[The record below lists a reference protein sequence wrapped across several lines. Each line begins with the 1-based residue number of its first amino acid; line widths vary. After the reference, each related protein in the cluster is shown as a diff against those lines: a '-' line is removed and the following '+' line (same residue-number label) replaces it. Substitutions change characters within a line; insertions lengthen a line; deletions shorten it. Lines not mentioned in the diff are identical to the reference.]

1 MKGVVMI
8 DIKGLT
14 KVFKDGD
21 YNKVALD
28 DINLKINDGEM
39 VSIMGPS
46 GSGKSTL
53 LNIIACFDDVSK
65 GEVYINDNNIT
76 SLKKRKKEKFR
87 RDNISFIFQDY
98 ALLENFTCY
107 ENVEL
112 PLLINKVRSRKTKT
126 LSLLEKMNLLEEK
139 NKKINK
145 LSGGQRQR
153 VAIARALA
161 LDTNLIL
168 ADEPTGALDQKMG
181 EEVTDILRSINK
193 EGKTVI
199 IVTHDE
205 KVANKTDRIIK
216 LMDGKIIDDIKMF
229 RLGKIK
235 D

>member
-216 LMDGKIIDDIKMF
+216 LMDGKIIDDIKNV
-229 RLGKIK
+229 
-235 D
+235 

>member
-1 MKGVVMI
+1 MI

-53 LNIIACFDDVSK
+53 LNIIACFDDASK
-65 GEVYINDNNIT
+65 GKVIINNNDIT
-76 SLKKRKKEKFR
+76 SFKRNKKEKFR

-216 LMDGKIIDDIKMF
+216 LMDGKIIDDIKNV
-229 RLGKIK
+229 
-235 D
+235 

>member
-1 MKGVVMI
+1 MI

-53 LNIIACFDDVSK
+53 LNIIACFDDASK

-76 SLKKRKKEKFR
+76 SLKRNKKEKFR

-112 PLLINKVRSRKTKT
+112 PLLINKVRSRKAKT

-216 LMDGKIIDDIKMF
+216 LMDGKIIDDIKNV
-229 RLGKIK
+229 
-235 D
+235 

>member
-1 MKGVVMI
+1 MI

-14 KVFKDGD
+14 KDFKDGD

-216 LMDGKIIDDIKMF
+216 LMDGKIIDDIKNV
-229 RLGKIK
+229 
-235 D
+235 

>member
-1 MKGVVMI
+1 MI

-76 SLKKRKKEKFR
+76 SFKKRKKEKFR

-112 PLLINKVRSRKTKT
+112 PLLINKVRLRKTKT

-216 LMDGKIIDDIKMF
+216 LMDGKIIDDIKNV
-229 RLGKIK
+229 
-235 D
+235 

>member
-1 MKGVVMI
+1 MI

-216 LMDGKIIDDIKMF
+216 LMDGKIIDDIKNV
-229 RLGKIK
+229 
-235 D
+235 

>member
-1 MKGVVMI
+1 MI

>member
-1 MKGVVMI
+1 MI

-112 PLLINKVRSRKTKT
+112 PLLINKVRSRKAKT

-216 LMDGKIIDDIKMF
+216 LMDGKIIDDIKNV
-229 RLGKIK
+229 
-235 D
+235 

>member
-1 MKGVVMI
+1 MI

-65 GEVYINDNNIT
+65 GKVIINNNDIT
-76 SLKKRKKEKFR
+76 SFKRNKKEKFR

-139 NKKINK
+139 NKKITK

-216 LMDGKIIDDIKMF
+216 LMDGKIIDDIKNV
-229 RLGKIK
+229 
-235 D
+235 

>member
-1 MKGVVMI
+1 
-8 DIKGLT
+8 
-14 KVFKDGD
+14 
-21 YNKVALD
+21 
-28 DINLKINDGEM
+28 
-39 VSIMGPS
+39 MGPS

>member
-1 MKGVVMI
+1 
-8 DIKGLT
+8 
-14 KVFKDGD
+14 
-21 YNKVALD
+21 
-28 DINLKINDGEM
+28 
-39 VSIMGPS
+39 
-46 GSGKSTL
+46 
-53 LNIIACFDDVSK
+53 
-65 GEVYINDNNIT
+65 
-76 SLKKRKKEKFR
+76 
-87 RDNISFIFQDY
+87 
-98 ALLENFTCY
+98 
-107 ENVEL
+107 
-112 PLLINKVRSRKTKT
+112 
-126 LSLLEKMNLLEEK
+126 MNLLEEK

-216 LMDGKIIDDIKMF
+216 LMDGKIIDDIKNV
-229 RLGKIK
+229 
-235 D
+235 

>member
-1 MKGVVMI
+1 MI

-65 GEVYINDNNIT
+65 GEAYINDNNIT

-216 LMDGKIIDDIKMF
+216 LMDGKIIDDIKNV
-229 RLGKIK
+229 
-235 D
+235 

>member
-1 MKGVVMI
+1 MI

-53 LNIIACFDDVSK
+53 LNIIACFDDASK

-112 PLLINKVRSRKTKT
+112 PLLINKVRSRKAKT

-139 NKKINK
+139 NKKITK

-193 EGKTVI
+193 EGKTII

-216 LMDGKIIDDIKMF
+216 LMDGKIIDDIKNV
-229 RLGKIK
+229 
-235 D
+235 

>member
-1 MKGVVMI
+1 MI

-76 SLKKRKKEKFR
+76 SLKRNKKEKFR

-112 PLLINKVRSRKTKT
+112 PLLINKVRSRKAKT

-216 LMDGKIIDDIKMF
+216 LMDGKIIDDIKNV
-229 RLGKIK
+229 
-235 D
+235 

>member
-1 MKGVVMI
+1 MI

-53 LNIIACFDDVSK
+53 LNIIACFDDASK

-216 LMDGKIIDDIKMF
+216 LMDGKIIDDIKNV
-229 RLGKIK
+229 
-235 D
+235 

>member
-1 MKGVVMI
+1 MI

-168 ADEPTGALDQKMG
+168 ADEPTGALDQKNG
-181 EEVTDILRSINK
+181 
-193 EGKTVI
+193 
-199 IVTHDE
+199 
-205 KVANKTDRIIK
+205 
-216 LMDGKIIDDIKMF
+216 
-229 RLGKIK
+229 
-235 D
+235 

>member
-1 MKGVVMI
+1 MI

-181 EEVTDILRSINK
+181 EEVTDILRGINK

-216 LMDGKIIDDIKMF
+216 LMDGKIIDDIKNV
-229 RLGKIK
+229 
-235 D
+235 

>member
-1 MKGVVMI
+1 MI

-112 PLLINKVRSRKTKT
+112 PLLINKVKSRKTKT

-216 LMDGKIIDDIKMF
+216 LMDGKIIDDIKNV
-229 RLGKIK
+229 
-235 D
+235 

>member
-1 MKGVVMI
+1 MI

-76 SLKKRKKEKFR
+76 SLKRNKKEKFR

-216 LMDGKIIDDIKMF
+216 LMDGKIIDDIKNV
-229 RLGKIK
+229 
-235 D
+235 

>member
-1 MKGVVMI
+1 MI

-216 LMDGKIIDDIKMF
+216 LMDGKIIDDIKNA
-229 RLGKIK
+229 
-235 D
+235 

>member
-1 MKGVVMI
+1 MI

-139 NKKINK
+139 NKKITK

-216 LMDGKIIDDIKMF
+216 LMDGKIIDDIKNV
-229 RLGKIK
+229 
-235 D
+235 